1 MLRTLIL
8 SASAFALAPF
18 AASAQDA
25 DPAADAAAETSEA
38 TETTAKT
45 ETVAI
50 IDASQVETREEA
62 KLYAASEFSQAD
74 LDKDGTVDKGEFIA
88 YASAR
93 APINDPALSIPDE
106 VVKSD
111 EAAAETAVGGKAAA
125 EANAA
130 TAEEQFAEIS
140 NGDEEISQSEL
151 EEKRVAQFDAA
162 DEDGDQALD
171 TEERMQFAALTA
183 VKAPQNAL

>member
-25 DPAADAAAETSEA
+25 DLETGAAAEA
-38 TETTAKT
+38 TMKT
-45 ETVAI
+45 KTVAI

-74 LDKDGTVDKGEFIA
+74 LDKDGAVDKGEFIA

-93 APINDPALSIPDE
+93 APINDPALNIPDE
-106 VVKSD
+106 VVETEEGS
-111 EAAAETAVGGKAAA
+111 AETAVEGDVTA
-125 EANAA
+125 AA
-130 TAEEQFAEIS
+130 TAEEQFAELS
-140 NGDEEISQSEL
+140 NGDEQISQAEL

-171 TEERMQFAALTA
+171 NEERIQFAALTA
-183 VKAPQNAL
+183 VKAPQNSL